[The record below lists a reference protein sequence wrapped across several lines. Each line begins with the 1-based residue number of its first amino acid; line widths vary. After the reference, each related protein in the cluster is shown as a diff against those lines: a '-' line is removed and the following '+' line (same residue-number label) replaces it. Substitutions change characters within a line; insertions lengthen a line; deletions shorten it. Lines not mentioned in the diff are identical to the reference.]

1 MYQTRGK
8 VVERVSLNP
17 TIMEWLG
24 LTKAMLN
31 NDIDAFVNLLSGLS
45 VFYHLEFSL
54 DQVFTPVSDV
64 LERAS
69 LAALT
74 AISKTLASD
83 KTAEGNPSVLEG
95 FLQDIFKGLVL
106 S

>member
-1 MYQTRGK
+1 
-8 VVERVSLNP
+8 
-17 TIMEWLG
+17 
-24 LTKAMLN
+24 MLN
-31 NDIDAFVNLLSGLS
+31 NDIDAFVNFLSGLS
-45 VFYHLEFSL
+45 VFYNLEFSL